1 MITITIVPQ
10 TQAQMAVVTKLL
22 KDYPASTD
30 QDTETPEAAPP
41 KTAPRASS
49 AKASPAPAQAVKDV
63 EASKDG
69 APAPAA
75 EPALVTLETV
85 RAKLTAISQA
95 GKKTE
100 VAALIAEFGAAQLTK
115 VKPEDYAAL
124 LAKAEAL

>member
-41 KTAPRASS
+41 KTTPRASS
-49 AKASPAPAQAVKDV
+49 AKASPAPAQAVK
-63 EASKDG
+63 EAE
-69 APAPAA
+69 APKEEAPAA

-100 VAALIAEFGAAQLTK
+100 VAALIAEFGATQLTK

-124 LAKAEAL
+124 MAKAEAL

>member
-41 KTAPRASS
+41 KTTPRASS
-49 AKASPAPAQAVKDV
+49 AKASPAPA
-63 EASKDG
+63 
-69 APAPAA
+69 PAA
-75 EPALVTLETV
+75 EPTLETV
-85 RAKLTAISQA
+85 RAKLTAISQG

-100 VAALIAEFGAAQLTK
+100 VSALIAEFGATKLTE
-115 VKPEDYAAL
+115 VKSEDYAAL
-124 LAKAEAL
+124 LTKAEKL

>member
-41 KTAPRASS
+41 KTAPRAFS
-49 AKASPAPAQAVKDV
+49 AKASPAPV
-63 EASKDG
+63 
-69 APAPAA
+69 PAA
-75 EPALVTLETV
+75 EPTLVTLETV
-85 RAKLTAISQA
+85 RAKLTAISQG

-100 VAALIAEFGAAQLTK
+100 VSALIAEFGASKLTE
-115 VKPEDYAAL
+115 VKSEDYAAL
-124 LAKAEAL
+124 MAKAEAL